1 MSFQSAPKSEEDA
14 SKKNFQFWSTQPVR
28 EQDLEYEIL
37 AWRPHKNVQVPA
49 LEEVITSNECI
60 SQDVPTEEV
69 NNQYKIFLSLSMA
82 QKYFHRFGKSHI
94 VSQMVSNGTPC
105 SWTIPWCSK
114 RLEWPNY
121 KWLQWDTYWSGLRV
135 AQWELRRGRWQHVQ
149 IRLQVGSPMSN
160 YHYL

>member
-1 MSFQSAPKSEEDA
+1 MQARKTSNSGQLSRYKQEIHEDR
-14 SKKNFQFWSTQPVR
+14 K
-28 EQDLEYEIL
+28 Y
-37 AWRPHKNVQVPA
+37 HKNVQVPA

-69 NNQYKIFLSLSMA
+69 NNQYKTFLSLSMA

-114 RLEWPNY
+114 RWNGQIINDCNETLIGQVYVLLNENY
-121 KWLQWDTYWSGLRV
+121 VEDDDNMFRFDY
-135 AQWELRRGRWQHVQ
+135 RWARQ
-149 IRLQVGSPMSN
+149 
-160 YHYL
+160 